1 MAKGKA
7 AVVAKGKAAA
17 KKATTADSNPL
28 LGAWTTPFEMPPF
41 DKVRIEHF
49 MPAFDKAF
57 AANRKEIAA
66 IASAEDAPTFAN
78 TIDALEKSGD
88 LLDRTSSVFFNLAA
102 TDTNK
107 DIQAIERALAPR
119 FAKHGMRIYQD
130 ETLFARVDALF
141 KKRKKLGL
149 SEEQG
154 RVLERYHRAFVK
166 SGAGLDAKKKKRMA
180 AIAARMSVLGTRFS
194 QNLLADEQAFVMV
207 LEGERDIA
215 GLPESVRAAAAQAAK
230 DHGHPGKHVVTLAR
244 SSIEPFLQYS
254 ARRDLREKAFR
265 AWAQRGANGGE
276 TDNRKIVAEILGLR
290 AERAHILGFK
300 TAANS
305 ALEFSMAK
313 TPATVR
319 KLLMEVW
326 APARVRA
333 GEERDQLQEAA
344 RAEGG
349 NFKLAAWDW
358 RYYAEKVRKARYDVD
373 DGEIKPYLQLDNVIA
388 AAFDVAGKL
397 FGIEIKERKDL
408 PVYHPDVRVFEVMRQ
423 GKPIGLFLGDYFAR
437 PSKHSGAWMSGWRK
451 QEKLAGQIRPIVVN
465 VMNFAKGAA
474 GEPTLLSLDD
484 ARTLF
489 HEFGHGLHGLLSN
502 VTYPSVSGT
511 SVEKDFVELPSQLYE
526 HWLLRPEVM
535 SRYARHYKTW
545 QAGAGG
551 TVEAAGGGAQLQP
564 GLQDHRVPVGGDRR
578 PRPARD
584 REGQGARRR
593 QIRGGDALA
602 HRHARGDR
610 HAPPHP
616 ALPAHHGRLC
626 GGLLQLSVVGGDGR
640 RRVPGLRGG
649 GRHLRRQAGQAA
661 LRQHLLGRRQA
672 RCGGRL
678 QGLPR
683 PAAGDQGAA
692 REARAGRGVSGAGQP
707 TGGLMGAALEHHRAG
722 RLAEAERAYEA
733 VLDAEPTNVDALNL
747 LGVIKGQK
755 GDLAA
760 AERLIGAALRR
771 APNAPLVILN
781 YGNVLNFMGRYAE
794 AVAHFDQVLAAMP
807 TNAQAWNNRGHAL
820 RALGRLE
827 EALESFERLLRLAPD
842 LADAWFAHGNVL
854 FALRRLP
861 QALESYSRA
870 VTLRP
875 RFPEALTMQ
884 ALVLAQRFESQQ
896 ALAAVE
902 RALSFAPKLASAR
915 FVQALAALPQAA
927 VSEEE
932 AAAAGALFAQRIDG
946 LRTDC
951 MDEAHAWINALPLFG
966 LTYQERNN
974 RGEFAKYG
982 ALCSDAMALWHRQH
996 HAPTG
1001 AAAPARTARVP
1012 GSSGAPVRLGIA
1024 SSFVWGHSVWHA
1036 ILRGVVEH
1044 IDRAKIELHIF
1055 HLGKLEDARD
1065 GVGAVA
1071 VQVLQRGPPV
1081 GGGLDRCHPGARARR
1096 AVLPG
1101 GVRRPRRP
1109 QAREPAPRGQADHHL
1124 GPPAHDGPAHDGLLL
1139 LGRRLRAGRCAGPLH
1154 GAADPP
1160 AAARLLPEARCGRA
1174 PAGSISRR
1182 SASPGMLQSC
1192 CRRARPTNTRRSTTG
1207 CFPRSPVAWGA
1218 APSSSS
1224 ITSRWARSA
1233 GSSGRGWMRRSG
1245 RAACAS
1251 TTTRG

>member
-7 AVVAKGKAAA
+7 EVVAKGKAAA
-17 KKATTADSNPL
+17 KKAKTADSNPL

-78 TIDALEKSGD
+78 TIDAMEKSGD

-215 GLPESVRAAAAQAAK
+215 GLPELVRAAAAQAAK
-230 DHGHPGKHVVTLAR
+230 DHGAPGKHVVTLAR

-300 TAANS
+300 TAADS

-535 SRYARHYKTW
+535 SRYARHYKSGKPVPAALLKRLEAARNFNQGFKTIEYLSAAIVDLDLHVIEKAKGLDVDKFEAETLSRIDMPEEIVMRHRIPHFQHIMGGYAAGYYSYLW
-545 QAGAGG
+545 SEVMDADAFQAFEEAGDIFDAKLAKRLYDNIYSAGG
-551 TVEAAGGGAQLQP
+551 KRDAADAYK
-564 GLQDHRVPVGGDRR
+564 
-578 PRPARD
+578 AF
-584 REGQGARRR
+584 
-593 QIRGGDALA
+593 RG
-602 HRHARGDR
+602 R
-610 HAPPHP
+610 
-616 ALPAHHGRLC
+616 LPATKALLEKR
-626 GGLLQLSVVGGDGR
+626 GLV
-640 RRVPGLRGG
+640 
-649 GRHLRRQAGQAA
+649 
-661 LRQHLLGRRQA
+661 
-672 RCGGRL
+672 
-678 QGLPR
+678 
-683 PAAGDQGAA
+683 
-692 REARAGRGVSGAGQP
+692 
-707 TGGLMGAALEHHRAG
+707 
-722 RLAEAERAYEA
+722 AE
-733 VLDAEPTNVDALNL
+733 
-747 LGVIKGQK
+747 
-755 GDLAA
+755 
-760 AERLIGAALRR
+760 
-771 APNAPLVILN
+771 
-781 YGNVLNFMGRYAE
+781 
-794 AVAHFDQVLAAMP
+794 
-807 TNAQAWNNRGHAL
+807 
-820 RALGRLE
+820 
-827 EALESFERLLRLAPD
+827 
-842 LADAWFAHGNVL
+842 
-854 FALRRLP
+854 
-861 QALESYSRA
+861 
-870 VTLRP
+870 
-875 RFPEALTMQ
+875 
-884 ALVLAQRFESQQ
+884 
-896 ALAAVE
+896 
-902 RALSFAPKLASAR
+902 
-915 FVQALAALPQAA
+915 
-927 VSEEE
+927 
-932 AAAAGALFAQRIDG
+932 
-946 LRTDC
+946 
-951 MDEAHAWINALPLFG
+951 
-966 LTYQERNN
+966 
-974 RGEFAKYG
+974 
-982 ALCSDAMALWHRQH
+982 
-996 HAPTG
+996 
-1001 AAAPARTARVP
+1001 
-1012 GSSGAPVRLGIA
+1012 
-1024 SSFVWGHSVWHA
+1024 
-1036 ILRGVVEH
+1036 
-1044 IDRAKIELHIF
+1044 
-1055 HLGKLEDARD
+1055 
-1065 GVGAVA
+1065 
-1071 VQVLQRGPPV
+1071 
-1081 GGGLDRCHPGARARR
+1081 
-1096 AVLPG
+1096 
-1101 GVRRPRRP
+1101 
-1109 QAREPAPRGQADHHL
+1109 
-1124 GPPAHDGPAHDGLLL
+1124 
-1139 LGRRLRAGRCAGPLH
+1139 
-1154 GAADPP
+1154 
-1160 AAARLLPEARCGRA
+1160 
-1174 PAGSISRR
+1174 
-1182 SASPGMLQSC
+1182 
-1192 CRRARPTNTRRSTTG
+1192 
-1207 CFPRSPVAWGA
+1207 
-1218 APSSSS
+1218 
-1224 ITSRWARSA
+1224 
-1233 GSSGRGWMRRSG
+1233 
-1245 RAACAS
+1245 
-1251 TTTRG
+1251 